1 MPYIDFNTVRPL
13 SPSACKLYLYF
24 LHHQEQCATPTLTL
38 SLAQLGAASGLQ
50 RHAPWKAP
58 SQYHGHDGRL
68 RTALDELIDHG
79 FLQKE
84 AGRGRQP
91 NTYSLLKTTTPSK
104 GKERNTPMSP

>member
-1 MPYIDFNTVRPL
+1 MIEPHILVVEDDPIIGR
-13 SPSACKLYLYF
+13 
-24 LHHQEQCATPTLTL
+24 
-38 SLAQLGAASGLQ
+38 SLARGLQ
-50 RHAPWKAP
+50 HYGYRATQV
-58 SQYHGHDGRL
+58 SNGRL